1 MFKRALISV
10 SQKEGLIE
18 FLRPLVAQGMELVS
32 TGGTAQFL
40 KEQGWA
46 VTDVSDVTK
55 FPEVLDGRV
64 KTLHPFIHMGLLAKK
79 DSPAHQ
85 QTLKDWDVKSF
96 DLVVGNLYP
105 FEKAVQA
112 NSTEDELIEKIDI
125 GGPSFLR
132 SAAKNFSK
140 IAIVCDPKDY
150 EWIQKKNYQLDL
162 NDHKRLAAQVFRV
175 TSCYDQLIASQL
187 DDSIQTQFSFAGKL
201 KQTLRYGENDHQPAW
216 WFENTGLTSGLSLIQ
231 QLGGKELSYNN
242 LLDLDSA
249 FGLSKHFQSPTVVAV
264 KHNNPCGVATAADP
278 MVALKKALSS
288 DPVSVF
294 GGIVAVNFEIT
305 AEHSELLHSVFLE
318 CLLAPNY
325 SSQALDILKSKKNFR
340 ILQIPKSSY
349 QKNLESQIRTI
360 SGGFL
365 IQKNDLRFS
374 TSQDWK
380 VLGQKPSSETTDDIL
395 FGEKVCAALKSNAI
409 AIVGLGQTLGLGM
422 GQVNRVDAVEQAIS
436 RWKKHHPS
444 QKNAVLVSDAFF
456 PFPDSIQK
464 CADAGIS
471 WVVQP
476 GGSVKDAEVIAMAE
490 KLKVNLVMTGIRHFR
505 H

>member
-18 FLRPLVAQGMELVS
+18 FLRPLVAHGMELVS

-40 KEQGWA
+40 KEQGWS
-46 VTDVSDVTK
+46 VTDVSEVTK

-64 KTLHPFIHMGLLAKK
+64 KTLHPYIHMGLLARK
-79 DSPAHQ
+79 DSLSHQ
-85 QTLKDWDVKSF
+85 KAMKEWDVKSF

-105 FEKAVQA
+105 FEKAVQ
-112 NSTEDELIEKIDI
+112 SHSSESELIEKIDI

-132 SAAKNFSK
+132 SAAKNFSQ

-162 NDHKRLAAQVFRV
+162 QDHKKLAAQVFRL
-175 TSCYDQLIASQL
+175 TSCYDQLIATQL

-216 WFENTGLTSGLSLIQ
+216 WFENMGVTSGLSMIQ
-231 QLGGKELSYNN
+231 QLSGKELSYNN
-242 LLDLDSA
+242 LLDLDAA
-249 FGLSKHFQSPTVVAV
+249 FGLCKQFQTASVVAV
-264 KHNNPCGVATAADP
+264 KHNNPCGVAIANNSTE
-278 MVALKKALSS
+278 ALKKALSS

-305 AEHSELLHSVFLE
+305 TQHSDLLNSLFLE
-318 CLLAPNY
+318 CIVAPSY
-325 SSQALDILKSKKNFR
+325 SSEALESLKSKKNFR
-340 ILQIPKSSY
+340 VLQIPKSSY
-349 QKNLESQIRTI
+349 QLKSESQIRSI

-365 IQKNDLRFS
+365 IQKNDLHFS
-374 TSQDWK
+374 TRPNWK
-380 VLGQKPSSETTDDIL
+380 IIGENLSSEVTEDII

-409 AIVGLGQTLGLGM
+409 AIVGQGQTLGLGM
-422 GQVNRVDAVEQAIS
+422 GQVNRIDAVEQAIS
-436 RWKKHHPS
+436 RWKKHHPT

-464 CADAGIS
+464 CADAGIQ

-476 GGSVKDAEVIAMAE
+476 GGSVKDSEVIAMAE
-490 KLKVNLVMTGIRHFR
+490 KMKVSLVMTGIRHFR